1 MSVEQESEIKAVE
14 VDTAL
19 ESLVG
24 QLLKRHEK
32 HPPSQDKIV
41 DAGLQKMNVK
51 DAARRIEHQLP
62 QDLAN
67 LVRTSAGSESQQ
79 PFAESSLAKAR
90 KYLNAL
96 VVKAWKELDDKLIAC
111 KEFED
116 KNRVTFKQVMTQI
129 ATLAGDLA
137 DLAKIKAQ
145 ATEMINVKEQELI
158 MTKAMLKKETD
169 AYMKIYLANKAEM
182 KIRKDDL
189 AVFSFMLKLVACKKG
204 AALAQVGRDAKI
216 CDASGGLELR
226 FDDAELQAEYERKMT
241 PSARAAVREI
251 LGTID
256 EVKAEEAATSLVQQT
271 KEALQDEADDIDDDD
286 EDADDADDDSSM
298 SVNASK
304 TRNSTRQKPVLSS
317 LRTDAKTQQ
326 TETKTHQTEA
336 KTNQTEDK
344 PKKKKKASA
353 PPPKAFPRPPAQ
365 KARVKKS
372 PSGGQF

>member
-1 MSVEQESEIKAVE
+1 MELAVGQSHQTHSDLSAVSVDQTAETKAVE
-14 VDTAL
+14 VDAAL

-32 HPPSQDKIV
+32 HPPSHDEIV

-51 DAARRIEHQLP
+51 DAARRIEHELP
-62 QDLAN
+62 QDMAS
-67 LVRTSAGSESQQ
+67 LVRTSVDSKSQQ

-96 VVKAWKELDDKLIAC
+96 VVKAWKELDDKLIGC

-158 MTKAMLKKETD
+158 TTKAMLKKETD

-204 AALAQVGRDAKI
+204 AAFAQVGKDAK
-216 CDASGGLELR
+216 
-226 FDDAELQAEYERKMT
+226 LQAEYERKMT

-344 PKKKKKASA
+344 PKKKKKSA
-353 PPPKAFPRPPAQ
+353 PPPKAFPR
-365 KARVKKS
+365 
-372 PSGGQF
+372 

>member
-1 MSVEQESEIKAVE
+1 M
-14 VDTAL
+14 
-19 ESLVG
+19 G
-24 QLLKRHEK
+24 
-32 HPPSQDKIV
+32 
-41 DAGLQKMNVK
+41 
-51 DAARRIEHQLP
+51 
-62 QDLAN
+62 
-67 LVRTSAGSESQQ
+67 ESQQ

-96 VVKAWKELDDKLIAC
+96 VVKAWKELDDKLIGC

-158 MTKAMLKKETD
+158 TTKAMLKKETD

-182 KIRKDDL
+182 
-189 AVFSFMLKLVACKKG
+189 
-204 AALAQVGRDAKI
+204 KI

-286 EDADDADDDSSM
+286 DEDADAYDDSSM
-298 SVNASK
+298 GVNASK

-336 KTNQTEDK
+336 KTNQTEK
-344 PKKKKKASA
+344 
-353 PPPKAFPRPPAQ
+353 
-365 KARVKKS
+365 
-372 PSGGQF
+372 

>member
-1 MSVEQESEIKAVE
+1 MSVEQASEMKAVE

-24 QLLKRHEK
+24 KLLKRHEK
-32 HPPSQDKIV
+32 HPPSHEKIV

-51 DAARRIEHQLP
+51 DAAKRIEHQLP

-67 LVRTSAGSESQQ
+67 LVRTSVDSESQQ

-129 ATLAGDLA
+129 ATLAGDLT
-137 DLAKIKAQ
+137 DLARVKAQ
-145 ATEMINVKEQELI
+145 ATEMINVKEKELI
-158 MTKAMLKKETD
+158 TTKAMLKKETD

-204 AALAQVGRDAKI
+204 AAFAQLDRDAKV
-216 CDASGGLELR
+216 CEASGGLELR
-226 FDDAELQAEYERKMT
+226 FDDVELQAEYERKLT
-241 PSARAAVREI
+241 PSARAAIREI
-251 LGTID
+251 LSTID
-256 EVKAEEAATSLVQQT
+256 EEKAEETASSLVQQS
-271 KEALQDEADDIDDDD
+271 KDALQDDEDDDDIDEIDEDD
-286 EDADDADDDSSM
+286 EKADAPQHDVQA
-298 SVNASK
+298 
-304 TRNSTRQKPVLSS
+304 
-317 LRTDAKTQQ
+317 
-326 TETKTHQTEA
+326 
-336 KTNQTEDK
+336 
-344 PKKKKKASA
+344 
-353 PPPKAFPRPPAQ
+353 
-365 KARVKKS
+365 
-372 PSGGQF
+372 

>member
-1 MSVEQESEIKAVE
+1 MSVEQASEMKAVE

-67 LVRTSAGSESQQ
+67 LVRTSVDGESQQ

-90 KYLNAL
+90 KYLNAMT
-96 VVKAWKELDDKLIAC
+96 VKAWKELDDKLIGC

-116 KNRVTFKQVMTQI
+116 KNRVTFQRVMTQI
-129 ATLAGDLA
+129 ATLAADLA

-158 MTKAMLKKETD
+158 TAKATLEKETEN
-169 AYMKIYLANKAEM
+169 YVKIYLANKAEM

-204 AALAQVGRDAKI
+204 
-216 CDASGGLELR
+216 
-226 FDDAELQAEYERKMT
+226 
-241 PSARAAVREI
+241 
-251 LGTID
+251 
-256 EVKAEEAATSLVQQT
+256 
-271 KEALQDEADDIDDDD
+271 
-286 EDADDADDDSSM
+286 
-298 SVNASK
+298 
-304 TRNSTRQKPVLSS
+304 
-317 LRTDAKTQQ
+317 
-326 TETKTHQTEA
+326 
-336 KTNQTEDK
+336 
-344 PKKKKKASA
+344 
-353 PPPKAFPRPPAQ
+353 
-365 KARVKKS
+365 
-372 PSGGQF
+372 

>member
-1 MSVEQESEIKAVE
+1 MGEVKAVE
-14 VDTAL
+14 VDAAL

-24 QLLKRHEK
+24 QLLRRHEK
-32 HPPSQDKIV
+32 NPPSHDQIV

-51 DAARRIEHQLP
+51 DAAIRIEHQLP
-62 QDLAN
+62 QDMAN
-67 LVRTSAGSESQQ
+67 LVRTSVDGESQQ

-96 VVKAWKELDDKLIAC
+96 VVKAWKELDDKLIGC

-158 MTKAMLKKETD
+158 ITKAMLQKETD
-169 AYMKIYLANKAEM
+169 AYLKIYLANKAEM

-204 AALAQVGRDAKI
+204 AVFAQIDRDAKI
-216 CDASGGLELR
+216 CEAAGGLELR
-226 FDDAELQAEYERKMT
+226 FDDMELQAEYERKLT
-241 PSARAAVREI
+241 PSARAAIREI
-251 LGTID
+251 LGVID
-256 EVKAEEAATSLVQQT
+256 EEKAEETAASLVQQS
-271 KEALQDEADDIDDDD
+271 KEALQRVDDDGGDND

-304 TRNSTRQKPVLSS
+304 TRT
-317 LRTDAKTQQ
+317 
-326 TETKTHQTEA
+326 
-336 KTNQTEDK
+336 
-344 PKKKKKASA
+344 
-353 PPPKAFPRPPAQ
+353 
-365 KARVKKS
+365 
-372 PSGGQF
+372 

>member
-1 MSVEQESEIKAVE
+1 MSVEQASEMKAVE

-24 QLLKRHEK
+24 KLLKRHEK
-32 HPPSQDKIV
+32 HPPSHEKIV
-41 DAGLQKMNVK
+41 EAGLEKMNVK

-62 QDLAN
+62 QDMAN
-67 LVRTSAGSESQQ
+67 LVRTSVDGESQQ

-137 DLAKIKAQ
+137 ELAKVKAQ

-158 MTKAMLKKETD
+158 MTKTLLQKETD

-204 AALAQVGRDAKI
+204 AAFAQLDRDAKV
-216 CDASGGLELR
+216 CEASGGLELR
-226 FDDAELQAEYERKMT
+226 FDDVELQAEYERKLT
-241 PSARAAVREI
+241 PSARAAIREI
-251 LGTID
+251 LSTID
-256 EVKAEEAATSLVQQT
+256 EEKAEETASSLVQQS
-271 KEALQDEADDIDDDD
+271 KEALQDDEDDDDIDEIDEDD
-286 EDADDADDDSSM
+286 EKADAPQHDVQA
-298 SVNASK
+298 
-304 TRNSTRQKPVLSS
+304 
-317 LRTDAKTQQ
+317 
-326 TETKTHQTEA
+326 
-336 KTNQTEDK
+336 
-344 PKKKKKASA
+344 
-353 PPPKAFPRPPAQ
+353 
-365 KARVKKS
+365 
-372 PSGGQF
+372 

>member
-1 MSVEQESEIKAVE
+1 MELAVGQSHQTHSDLSAVSVDQTAETKAVE
-14 VDTAL
+14 VDAAL

-32 HPPSQDKIV
+32 HPPSHDDIV

-51 DAARRIEHQLP
+51 DAARRIEHELP
-62 QDLAN
+62 QDMAS
-67 LVRTSAGSESQQ
+67 LVRTSVDSESQQ

-96 VVKAWKELDDKLIAC
+96 VVKAWKELDDKLIGC

-158 MTKAMLKKETD
+158 ATKAMLKKETD

-182 KIRKDDL
+182 QIRKDDL

-204 AALAQVGRDAKI
+204 AAFAQLERDAKI

-226 FDDAELQAEYERKMT
+226 FDDVELQAEYERKMT

-256 EVKAEEAATSLVQQT
+256 EVQAEEAATSLVQQT

-286 EDADDADDDSSM
+286 ADDDSSM

-304 TRNSTRQKPVLSS
+304 TSDSTRQKPVLSS

-326 TETKTHQTEA
+326 TETKTHQTDA

-344 PKKKKKASA
+344 PK
-353 PPPKAFPRPPAQ
+353 
-365 KARVKKS
+365 
-372 PSGGQF
+372 

>member
-1 MSVEQESEIKAVE
+1 MEVAVGQSHQNHTDLSAVSVDQTSEMKAVE
-14 VDTAL
+14 VDAAL

-24 QLLKRHEK
+24 RLLKRHEK
-32 HPPSQDKIV
+32 NPPSHDQIV

-62 QDLAN
+62 QDMAN
-67 LVRTSAGSESQQ
+67 LVRTSVDGESQQ

-96 VVKAWKELDDKLIAC
+96 VVKAC

-137 DLAKIKAQ
+137 DLAKVKAQ
-145 ATEMINVKEQELI
+145 ATEMINVKERELI
-158 MTKAMLKKETD
+158 VTKTMLQKETD
-169 AYMKIYLANKAEM
+169 AYLKIYLANKAEM
-182 KIRKDDL
+182 KIRRDDL
-189 AVFSFMLKLVACKKG
+189 AIFSFMLKLVACKKG
-204 AALAQVGRDAKI
+204 AAFAQVGRDAKI

-226 FDDAELQAEYERKMT
+226 FDDVELQAEYERKMT

-256 EVKAEEAATSLVQQT
+256 EEKAEETATSLVQQT

-286 EDADDADDDSSM
+286 EDIDADDDNSTM
-298 SVNASK
+298 GVNASK
-304 TRNSTRQKPVLSS
+304 TRNGTRQKPVLSS

-326 TETKTHQTEA
+326 TETRTHETEA

-344 PKKKKKASA
+344 PKKKKASA

-365 KARVKKS
+365 KA
-372 PSGGQF
+372 